1 MATIE
6 TKIAE
11 AIRARV
17 HAMPMVTT
25 HDVAWTDGDVGLQT
39 PAGTT
44 YTPSPTKRYL
54 RCTWTPNATQRAF
67 IGSADPDTR
76 PGILQ
81 IDVMGLKTQSSGVAR
96 EVAGQVALQFPKDRR
111 LTFEG
116 VKLRVLKSPSVY
128 VPFIAT
134 HVQVPVEIQLAYE

>member
-6 TKIAE
+6 TRIAE

-17 HAMPMVTT
+17 DSLPMKATYPIY
-25 HDVAWTDGDVGLQT
+25 WTDG
-39 PAGTT
+39 
-44 YTPSPTKRYL
+44 PSVMPGATQRYL
-54 RCTWTPNATQRAF
+54 RCTWTPNATQRAL
-67 IGSADPDTR
+67 IGSADRDTR

-128 VPFIAT
+128 APFIDT